1 MSDIFTPPILPTG
14 KIYHAMFN
22 FQSED
27 RRWVRKIFSKLEA
40 DPYKL
45 KCCIADR
52 DFHAGKEVITNIEE
66 CMSQS
71 MNIVLII
78 TPSFLE
84 SHYCNYETSMAHE
97 MMHTEGAKIIPVLRR
112 GGEIPSSLR
121 FINYIDARDDVDD
134 TEVVDKLS
142 RAVAEGLPQ
151 KSGSYSIGSRET
163 IMKGDGILITGH
175 NDGWRNPTYRAMVHK
190 EQLDEMNRLG
200 LKLTPKLLCNIC
212 DLANQSFF
220 FRNYWWYCTHVG
232 RFIIFLIDMVYAFCF
247 GFIITYILYVQS
259 CRCYTYGNSDGLRLL
274 FWINGCC
281 LPLYL
286 LVPGPFHVMLN
297 RCKIKTE
304 IKLLAWK
311 STVIMKKLNLLVLLC
326 AIDNKPSIRIVHYDF
341 DKCTN
346 CIADSLKNELEKYMT
361 TQNLDTKD
369 IQELAKK
376 IVERELLSYCY
387 VFVNDRPIASYP
399 RHPVRRDLV
408 CLCQFVNTDHIR
420 RYIHSPPGH
429 DSLCD
434 EMFKCWKKRTDDTL
448 ILVNNVT

>member
-175 NDGWRNPTYRAMVHK
+175 NDGWRNPTYRAM
-190 EQLDEMNRLG
+190 
-200 LKLTPKLLCNIC
+200 
-212 DLANQSFF
+212 
-220 FRNYWWYCTHVG
+220 
-232 RFIIFLIDMVYAFCF
+232 
-247 GFIITYILYVQS
+247 S
-259 CRCYTYGNSDGLRLL
+259 CRCYTYGNSDYLSLL
-274 FWINGCC
+274 FWINGCF